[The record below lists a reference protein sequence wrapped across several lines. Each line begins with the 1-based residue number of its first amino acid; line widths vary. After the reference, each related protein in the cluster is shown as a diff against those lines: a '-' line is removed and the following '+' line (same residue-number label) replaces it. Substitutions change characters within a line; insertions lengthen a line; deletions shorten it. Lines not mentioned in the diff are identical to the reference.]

1 MFIPCT
7 DTSIRYTGRFAMHND
22 AMTTTAAGSQID
34 FAFEGRVLVIEF
46 DITDC
51 VFPFPHVYVQIDGG
65 VKAETQID
73 RWVRFEMP
81 GDGYHT
87 AKIIYKGGKEIL
99 NRWYEP
105 LQGKVALL
113 GYSADASAELAPDN
127 RKTIE
132 LVGDSITEGVL
143 VDDLRYYPADQDNRI
158 FEDDA
163 TGTYGWLTAEALG
176 LRHYHMGYGATGTT
190 RAGCGAVPKCAD
202 AYPYCF
208 DGAPV
213 TYGHPDFI
221 MINHGAN
228 DRGAP
233 VEKYIAEYRALL
245 ELVRTTHPDAK
256 IICLTAFC
264 GCHPDAVKEMVDGFN
279 ADHGDDVYFVD
290 ATLWVPLEPLHPL
303 RDGHKIV
310 ADRLTPMLQER
321 FGL

>member
-1 MFIPCT
+1 MFIPST
-7 DTSIRYTGRFAMHND
+7 HESIRYTGRFAPLNN
-22 AMTTTAAGSQID
+22 AMTTTATGSQID
-34 FAFEGRVLVIEF
+34 FAFSGKVLMLQF

-65 VKAETQID
+65 VKSETQVD
-73 RWVRFEMP
+73 RWVRFEIP
-81 GDGYHT
+81 TDGVHT

-99 NRWYEP
+99 NRWYAP
-105 LQGKVALL
+105 LQGKVAFL
-113 GYSADASAELAPDN
+113 GYDADAPAELAPDT
-127 RKTIE
+127 RKTME

-143 VDDLRYYPADQDNRI
+143 VDDLRYYPTDQDNRI

-163 TGTYGWLTAEALG
+163 TGTYGWLTAEALN
-176 LRHYHMGYGATGTT
+176 LRHMHMGYGATGTT
-190 RAGCGAVPKCAD
+190 RAGCGAVPKCAE

-213 TYGHPDFI
+213 TYDHPDFI

-233 VEKYIAEYRALL
+233 VEKYIEEYTALL
-245 ELVRTTHPDAK
+245 ELVRKTHPDAK

-264 GCHPDAVKEMVDGFN
+264 GCHPEDVKKMVDDFN
-279 ADHGDDVYFVD
+279 AAHDDDVFFVD

-303 RDGHKIV
+303 RDGHKII
-310 ADRLTPMLQER
+310 ADKLVPILRER
-321 FGL
+321 YSL

>member
-7 DTSIRYTGRFAMHND
+7 DTSIRYTGRFAMHGN
-22 AMTTTAAGSQID
+22 AMTTTAPGSQID
-34 FAFEGRVLVIEF
+34 FAFTGRVLVIEF

-65 VKAETQID
+65 VKSETEVN

-87 AKIIYKGGKEIL
+87 AKIIYKGGKEIQ

-105 LQGKVALL
+105 LQGKVSLL
-113 GYSADASAELAPDN
+113 GYSADASAELAPDS
-127 RKTIE
+127 RKTME

-143 VDDLRYYPADQDNRI
+143 VDDLRLYPNDQDNRI

-163 TGTYGWLTAEALG
+163 TGTYAWLTAEALG
-176 LRHYHMGYGATGTT
+176 LRHTHMGYGATGTT

-208 DGAPV
+208 DGAP
-213 TYGHPDFI
+213 YEAAHPDYI

-233 VEKYIAEYRALL
+233 VEKYIEEYRALL
-245 ELVRTTHPDAK
+245 ELVRKTHPDAK

-264 GCHPDAVKEMVDGFN
+264 GCHPDEVHQLVDEFN
-279 ADHGDDVYFVD
+279 WAYNDDVFFVD

-303 RDGHKIV
+303 RDGHKII
-310 ADRLTPMLQER
+310 ADKLVPILKER